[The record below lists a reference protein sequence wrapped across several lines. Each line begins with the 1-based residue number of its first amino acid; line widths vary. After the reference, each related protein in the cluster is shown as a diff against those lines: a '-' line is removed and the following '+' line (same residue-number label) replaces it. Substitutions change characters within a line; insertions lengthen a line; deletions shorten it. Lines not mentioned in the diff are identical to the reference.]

1 MKVYLTAILK
11 AVPSHR
17 EEVLA
22 LLLEMVEA
30 SRKEAA
36 CIQYDLH
43 QVNDDENQF
52 IFYEIWKDQAG
63 LDAHNDQ
70 SYIVELGKV
79 AGEKLQEAPQILL
92 MNKLA

>member
-11 AVPSHR
+11 AVPAHR

-43 QVNDDENQF
+43 QVNNDENQF
-52 IFYEIWKDQAG
+52 IFYEIWEDQAG
-63 LDAHNDQ
+63 LDAHNQ
-70 SYIVELGKV
+70 QPYIVAFGKV
-79 AGEKLQEAPQILL
+79 AGEKLQEAPQIIL
-92 MNKLA
+92 MNKIA